1 MIARKGKW
9 FQAKFSFR
17 QTYLRA
23 MRVELTFTGTGT
35 SQGVPVIGCNC
46 VVCQSTDVRDKRLRT
61 SAIIQAGNQ
70 VVSIDAGPDFRQQ
83 MLRAAC
89 TALSAVVFTHEHKDH
104 VAGLDDVRAYN
115 FIQKRVMPIFATE
128 NVEQALRRE
137 FHYVF
142 SDNPYPGIPR
152 IALNRITQEP
162 FQVGE
167 ATWWPLP
174 VKHGGL
180 QVTGYRIGGVAY
192 ITDANR
198 IEPLAW
204 ERLKGVDV
212 LVLNA
217 LRKEQHVSHFTLS
230 EALRVIEKVAP
241 REAYLTHFSHQMGRH
256 GALEV
261 ELPSGVYPAYDGL
274 HVASEAPAY
283 EAAS

>member
-1 MIARKGKW
+1 MIARKGKR
-9 FQAKFSFR
+9 FQAKFFFC

-46 VVCQSTDVRDKRLRT
+46 AVCRSADFRDRRLRT
-61 SAIIQAGNQ
+61 SAILRAGND

-83 MLRAAC
+83 MLSAEC
-89 TALSAVVFTHEHKDH
+89 TELSAVVFTHEHKDH

-128 NVEQALRRE
+128 QVEVALRRE

-142 SDNPYPGIPR
+142 AENPYPGIPR
-152 IALNRITQEP
+152 IAMHRITDAP
-162 FQVGE
+162 FQVGQT
-167 ATWWPLP
+167 TWWPLP
-174 VKHGGL
+174 VTHGGL
-180 QVTGYRIGGVAY
+180 PVMGYRVGGVAY

-217 LRKEQHVSHFTLS
+217 LRREQHVSHFTLS
-230 EALRVIEKVAP
+230 EALDLIEQVAP
-241 REAYLTHFSHQMGRH
+241 RVAYLTHFSHQMGNH
-256 GALEV
+256 SNLER
-261 ELPSGVYPAYDGL
+261 ELPTGVHPAYDGL
-274 HVASEAPAY
+274 QVVSEAPAY
-283 EAAS
+283 APLS